1 MLLLFYFTVI
11 MSPTCTKCLDQ
22 RIVVVVVLKLILLLL
37 LYFSPALGAWTK
49 EGGLSKLAGGE
60 IYFEDGSKTR
70 LLSFFLFCFSLQISF
85 AIYPRCEKLH
95 IVFDWLI
102 TIILSLPKCNS

>member
-22 RIVVVVVLKLILLLL
+22 RIVVVVVLKLILLLS

-60 IYFEDGSKTR
+60 IHYEGGGNTWLPFY
-70 LLSFFLFCFSLQISF
+70 LFCLRLQILENS
-85 AIYPRCEKLH
+85 I

-102 TIILSLPKCNS
+102 TMIFNLPECNS